1 MAGTYIGSLLLSS
14 RKPDALH
21 DWYVSA
27 LPPKESYSRNGYR
40 FLDYGSLQIL
50 IDSRDDI
57 GPATAEPGRLIVNF
71 HVPDAREAA
80 ARLNELGV
88 SWVAELADR
97 DGNLF
102 GTVADPDGNLVQI
115 IQFAAEADAS

>member
-1 MAGTYIGSLLLSS
+1 MEGTFIGSLLLAS
-14 RKPDALH
+14 RDPQALH

-27 LPPKESYSRNGYR
+27 LPPQGSSSQNGYR

-57 GPATAEPGRLIVNF
+57 GPAAAEPTRMIVNF
-71 HVPDAREAA
+71 HVPDARAA
-80 ARLNELGV
+80 ESRLNELGV
-88 SWVAELADR
+88 NWVAELEDR

-102 GTVADPDGNLVQI
+102 GTLTDPDGNLVQI
-115 IQFAAEADAS
+115 IQLNE